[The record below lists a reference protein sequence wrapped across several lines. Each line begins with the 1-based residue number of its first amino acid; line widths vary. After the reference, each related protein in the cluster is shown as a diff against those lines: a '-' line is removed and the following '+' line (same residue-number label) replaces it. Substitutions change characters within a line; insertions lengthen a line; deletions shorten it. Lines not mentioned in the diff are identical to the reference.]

1 MKSAI
6 EQILSGDATCE
17 NIEIPRET
25 NKTSR
30 EAVKVYEK
38 LKGMLNEKQKELLEK
53 YLELDTIA
61 TEEIEEEYYKHGF
74 KLGLMIG
81 AEVFLG

>member
-61 TEEIEEEYYKHGF
+61 TKEIEEEYKHGF